1 MFRELF
7 GIWEARAPLTPSS
20 FVIQPSMNDYGNLF
34 DLSGKH
40 ALVIGAGSGIGE
52 AVAQG
57 LAAFGATVTCADVNI
72 EAAER
77 VAEGTGQAVKLDI
90 TDADDVKQVMGE
102 LKALDILV
110 STPSINVRKPL
121 LDYTEAEFER
131 VVTLNLKGSFFALQ
145 AAGRRMAAQ
154 GRGSIVLF
162 SSIRS
167 QVVEPGQGV
176 YAATKAGTLQLVK
189 TLAAELGPQGVRAN
203 AIAPGV
209 VETPLTAPIK
219 ANPEWYKAYA
229 EKGALRRW
237 ASPSEMVGAAVFLA
251 SDAASYVT
259 GTLLV
264 VDGGWTA
271 QDGRFTP
278 PL

>member
-1 MFRELF
+1 MNLQQYRALF
-7 GIWEARAPLTPSS
+7 
-20 FVIQPSMNDYGNLF
+20 N
-34 DLSGKH
+34 LSGRH

-52 AVAQG
+52 AVAHG
-57 LAAFGATVTCADVNI
+57 LAAFGARVTCADINL

-77 VAEGTGQAVKLDI
+77 VAEGVGEAVQLDI
-90 TDADDVKQVMGE
+90 TDAEQVEQVVYRIGGLE
-102 LKALDILV
+102 ILV
-110 STPSINVRKPL
+110 STPSVNVRKPL

-131 VVTLNLKGSFFALQ
+131 VVTLNLKGSFLALQ

-189 TLAAELGPQGVRAN
+189 ALASELGPLGVRAN

-219 ANPEWYKAYA
+219 NHPEWYRAYA
-229 EKGALRRW
+229 DKGALGRW
-237 ASPSEMVGAAVFLA
+237 ATPDEMVGAAVFLA

>member
-1 MFRELF
+1 MTDAVPNYR
-7 GIWEARAPLTPSS
+7 T
-20 FVIQPSMNDYGNLF
+20 LF
-34 DLSGKH
+34 DLTGRR
-40 ALVIGAGSGIGE
+40 ALVVGAGSGIGE

-57 LAAFGATVTCADVNI
+57 LAAFGANVTCADVNL
-72 EAAER
+72 EAAEQ
-77 VAEGTGQAVKLDI
+77 VATGVGEAVQLDV
-90 TDADDVKQVMGE
+90 TDAGAVARVVGE
-102 LKALDILV
+102 MDALDILV

-131 VVTLNLKGSFFALQ
+131 VVNLNLRGSFLVLQ
-145 AAGRRMAAQ
+145 AAGRRMSEQ

-162 SSIRS
+162 SSIRA

-189 TLAAELGPQGVRAN
+189 TLASELGPRGVRVN

-219 ANPEWYKAYA
+219 NNPEWYRAYA
-229 EKGALRRW
+229 EKGALGRW
-237 ASPSEMVGAAVFLA
+237 ATPSEMVGAAVFLA

>member
-1 MFRELF
+1 MTR
-7 GIWEARAPLTPSS
+7 
-20 FVIQPSMNDYGNLF
+20 NYGALF
-34 DLSGKH
+34 DLTGRH

-57 LAAFGATVTCADVNI
+57 LAAFGAKVTCADVNE
-72 EAAER
+72 EAARR
-77 VAEGTGQAVKLDI
+77 VADAIGGNSQAIHMDV
-90 TDADDVKQVMGE
+90 TDAESVNEGVNGLE
-102 LKALDILV
+102 ALDILIA
-110 STPSINVRKPL
+110 TPSINVRKSL

-131 VVTLNLKGSFFALQ
+131 VVGLTLKGSFLVLQ
-145 AAGRRMAAQ
+145 TAGRRMAAQ
-154 GRGSIVLF
+154 GRGSIILF

-189 TLAAELGPQGVRAN
+189 TLASELGPQNVRVN

-209 VETPLTAPIK
+209 VETPLTTPIK
-219 ANPEWYKAYA
+219 NNPEWYRAYA
-229 EKGALRRW
+229 EKGALGRW
-237 ASPSEMVGAAVFLA
+237 ATPDEMVGAAVFLS

-259 GTLLV
+259 GTLLL

>member
-1 MFRELF
+1 MS
-7 GIWEARAPLTPSS
+7 PTK
-20 FVIQPSMNDYGNLF
+20 NYGALF
-34 DLSGKH
+34 DLSGRR

-57 LAAFGATVTCADVNI
+57 LAAFGAHVTCADVNE
-72 EAAER
+72 EAAQR
-77 VAEGTGQAVKLDI
+77 VADTFGGQALTLDV
-90 TDADDVKQVMGE
+90 TDAKSVSEKISGLD
-102 LKALDILV
+102 ALDILV
-110 STPSINVRKPL
+110 ATPSINVRKPL

-131 VVTLNLKGSFFALQ
+131 VVSLNLKGSFLVLRE
-145 AAGRRMAAQ
+145 AGKRMAAQ

-189 TLAAELGPQGVRAN
+189 TLASELGGQSVRVN

-219 ANPEWYKAYA
+219 NNAEWYRAYA
-229 EKGALRRW
+229 EKGALGRW
-237 ASPSEMVGAAVFLA
+237 ATPDEMVGAAVFLA

>member
-1 MFRELF
+1 MNSQKY
-7 GIWEARAPLTPSS
+7 RA
-20 FVIQPSMNDYGNLF
+20 LF
-34 DLSGKH
+34 DLSGRH

-57 LAAFGATVTCADVNI
+57 LAAFGARVTCADVNL

-77 VAEGTGQAVKLDI
+77 VADGIGEAVELDI
-90 TDADDVKQVMGE
+90 TDAEQVERVVGGMTGLE
-102 LKALDILV
+102 ILV

-121 LDYTEAEFER
+121 LEYTEAEFER
-131 VVTLNLKGSFFALQ
+131 VVNLNLKGSFFALQ
-145 AAGRRMAAQ
+145 AAGQRMAAQ

-189 TLAAELGPQGVRAN
+189 ALASELGPQGVRAN

-219 ANPEWYKAYA
+219 NNPEWYRAYA
-229 EKGALRRW
+229 DKGALGRW
-237 ASPSEMVGAAVFLA
+237 ATPGEMVGAAVFLA

>member
-1 MFRELF
+1 MTDAMTRY
-7 GIWEARAPLTPSS
+7 RA
-20 FVIQPSMNDYGNLF
+20 LF
-34 DLSGKH
+34 DLTGKR
-40 ALVIGAGSGIGE
+40 ALVVGAGSGIGE
-52 AVAQG
+52 AVAEG
-57 LAAFGATVTCADVNI
+57 LAAFGAEVVCADVNL

-77 VAEGTGQAVKLDI
+77 VAEGVGRAVQLDV
-90 TDADDVKQVMGE
+90 TDGAAVDRVVRE
-102 LKALDILV
+102 LDALDILV
-110 STPSINVRKPL
+110 ATPSINVRKPL
-121 LDYTEAEFER
+121 LNYTEAEFER
-131 VVTLNLKGSFFALQ
+131 VVALNLKGSFFALQ
-145 AAGRRMAAQ
+145 AAGRRMSEQ
-154 GRGSIVLF
+154 GRGSIVVF

-189 TLAAELGPQGVRAN
+189 ALASELGPRNVRVN
-203 AIAPGV
+203 AVAPGV

-219 ANPEWYKAYA
+219 DNPGWYQAYA
-229 EKGALRRW
+229 EKGALGRW
-237 ASPSEMVGAAVFLA
+237 ATPGEMVGAAVFLA